1 MHYSSIEEVWGTS
14 NFIEKMDEVKPEPV
28 QPIIPQELK
37 QPTQS
42 TQQIIK
48 PVNDINFDLSET
60 TIDEEECKILI
71 QKIMKSKKCKK
82 YLRNKFR
89 PKILE
94 KLEDIIDEY
103 RDLIVLILICYAIY
117 LFVSIINDA

>member
-1 MHYSSIEEVWGTS
+1 MHYSTIEEVWGS
-14 NFIEKMDEVKPEPV
+14 NIEKMEVIQQPV
-28 QPIIPQELK
+28 IQQPVI
-37 QPTQS
+37 
-42 TQQIIK
+42 QQ
-48 PVNDINFDLSET
+48 PVNNFDLSET
-60 TIDEEECKILI
+60 TIDEEECKQLI

-82 YLRNKFR
+82 YLREKFR

-103 RDLIVLILICYAIY
+103 RELVVLILICYAIY

>member
-1 MHYSSIEEVWGTS
+1 MHYSTIEEVWGS
-14 NFIEKMDEVKPEPV
+14 NIEKMEVIQQPV
-28 QPIIPQELK
+28 I
-37 QPTQS
+37 
-42 TQQIIK
+42 QQ
-48 PVNDINFDLSET
+48 PVNNFDLSET
-60 TIDEEECKILI
+60 TIDEEECKQLI

-82 YLRNKFR
+82 YLREKFR

-103 RDLIVLILICYAIY
+103 RELVVLILICYAIY